1 MFQISIKTTKKE
13 QHIKVVEILS
23 LGLRERERERERDRE
38 RERERESKKFW
49 LSGFVIVSSAT
60 VPSCEVSRINF
71 DRSLPTTAKGVG
83 VWAKS
88 VEAQRCVKVRN

>member
-23 LGLRERERERERDRE
+23 LGLRE

-88 VEAQRCVKVRN
+88 VEAQRCEKVRN